1 MAFLIAVFIS
11 NGKLSVSFL
20 ISSVVLLI
28 SATVFTKFDFAVPSV
43 IDEYFSASA
52 SYTVSITFVFT
63 SIFIS
68 ACLTVTVSQR
78 FTFSRNCEYSGCCHS
93 GSNDTFTV
101 GVSSPN
107 GFCLMYDF
115 AFARS
120 VSSVTVSPSLKKVEK
135 SLMSVFSL
143 AYVSTIG
150 IVISD
155 RVTTLSV
162 SPFLITA

>member
-68 ACLTVTVSQR
+68 GCLTITVSQR

-120 VSSVTVSPSLKKVEK
+120 VSSVTVSPSLKKDEK

-162 SPFLITA
+162 SPF